1 MSEREQQSC
10 MREENNNDARERRI
24 RIMSERGLL
33 FSSLRHD
40 FCSALSDM
48 IPILSQT

>member
-24 RIMSERGLL
+24 TIVVVLY
-33 FSSLRHD
+33 LRHD
-40 FCSALSDM
+40 YCSPLSDM
-48 IPILSQT
+48 IVVLLSQT